1 MLCEECILEQSGNL
15 GREREWGVEAGG
27 RGWGAQEVPEDSFP
41 PDESPSGWPCT
52 LEKPKKSTS
61 HFLLD
66 QVTVP

>member
-1 MLCEECILEQSGNL
+1 MLCEECLLERSRNL
-15 GREREWGVEAGG
+15 GREREWGVEVGG

-41 PDESPSGWPCT
+41 PDESPSGWPS